1 MAKFKKKVL
10 EPGTYQSPD
19 GEIVITPERINHW
32 VNSFHKMKEAGLKI
46 PTPWGHQSKA
56 NPDYEE
62 REFNESK
69 YNAGFLEN
77 FEKDD
82 KGALIA
88 IVDVPREED
97 ADRVGTVVQEVSPQV
112 ETAWKDGKGRVW
124 EDVIT
129 HLAFVTHPVVPG
141 QDNFESITPL
151 GATRLSLKHKLSNS
165 ITGEAKMAKEN
176 EGLDTEVD
184 KVDETE
190 ETSKPSKKSKKPKKE
205 KEMEHAFESGDN
217 ETSGLDAELIDLL
230 ASVGIIIPDD
240 TTQEDFMPA
249 LKAACATLKHSKE
262 GGMGD
267 MGGGDQDLLQ
277 GLDLSGMEDALAGA
291 GGQDGEKPPVDA
303 AGGQDAGQDPNKGP
317 LMEQPPSMSMSL
329 NKNHEDKIAMLSA
342 KLEEADRTRMSN
354 EVELLLSQGKITPVI
369 ATKLKN
375 DLKGYRLS
383 LGSNGKQEPSM
394 VQSHIDNFKLMPE
407 GSAWSNDQRIRL
419 SKVAEEALPS
429 EFKSFDEAEATKI
442 ADAQLRST
450 GRSTSYQF

>member
-19 GEIVITPERINHW
+19 GEIVITPERITHW
-32 VNSFHKMKEAGLKI
+32 VNSFQKMKAAGLKI
-46 PTPWGHQSKA
+46 PTPWGHQTKA
-56 NPDYEE
+56 NNPDYDEI
-62 REFNESK
+62 EFNQSK

-77 FEKDD
+77 FEKDA
-82 KGALIA
+82 KGALVA

-97 ADRVGTVVQEVSPQV
+97 AEKVGTIVQEVSPQV

-165 ITGEAKMAKEN
+165 ITGEVKMAKEN
-176 EGLDTEVD
+176 EGLENEVD
-184 KVDETE
+184 EVDETE
-190 ETSKPSKKSKKPKKE
+190 ETSKPAKKSKKPKKD

-262 GGMGD
+262 GGAGD
-267 MGGGDQDLLQ
+267 MAGGDQDLLQ

-291 GGQDGEKPPVDA
+291 GAEQDGGKPPEDPAA
-303 AGGQDAGQDPNKGP
+303 AGQEPNKGP

-329 NKNHEDKIAMLSA
+329 NKNYEDQLAMVSA
-342 KLEEADRTRMSN
+342 KLEEADRARMSN
-354 EVELLLSQGKITPVI
+354 EIELLLSQGKITPVI
-369 ATKLKN
+369 ASKLKG
-375 DLKGYRLS
+375 DLKQYRLS
-383 LGSNGKQEPSM
+383 LSSNGKHEPPM

-429 EFKSFDEAEATKI
+429 EFKNFDEAEANKI
-442 ADAQLRST
+442 ADSQLRAT
-450 GRSTSYQF
+450 GRTTSYQF